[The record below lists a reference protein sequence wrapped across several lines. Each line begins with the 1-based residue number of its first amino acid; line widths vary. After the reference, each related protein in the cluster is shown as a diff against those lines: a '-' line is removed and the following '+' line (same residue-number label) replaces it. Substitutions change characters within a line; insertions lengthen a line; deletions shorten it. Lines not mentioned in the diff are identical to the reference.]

1 MAQSLH
7 LFNPST
13 RSSSLIPSP
22 SKQCY
27 SYPKPSHSIS
37 YRGFPVGFVKLSVR
51 ASSSSD
57 LDPAPS
63 SSSQVLLASDNGKG
77 VAGGA
82 SATYAAPQDS
92 GSIEV
97 DTVTEAE
104 LKENGFR
111 STRRTKLVCTIGPA
125 TCGFDQLEALAVG
138 GMNVARINMCH
149 GTRDWHRGVIERVRR
164 LNEEKGYAVAIMMD
178 TEGSE
183 IHMGD
188 FGDAPSAK
196 AEDGEI
202 WTFSVRAFDS
212 ALPERTINVNYDGF
226 AEDVKVGD
234 ELLVDGGM
242 VRFEVIEKIGPD
254 VKCRCTDPG
263 LLLPRANLTFWRD
276 GSLVRERNAMLPTIS
291 SKDWLDIDFGIA
303 EGVDFIAISFVK
315 SAEVINHL
323 KSYVAARAC
332 DCDIAVIAKIES
344 IDSLKNLEEIIQA
357 SDGAMVARGDLGA
370 QIPLEQV
377 PAAQQKIV
385 QVCRQLN
392 KPVIVAS
399 QLLESMIEY
408 PTPTRAEVADVSE
421 AVRQRADALMLS
433 GESAMGQYPEKALA
447 VLRSV
452 SLRIE
457 RWWREEKRHE
467 AMELSAIGSSFS
479 DSISEEICKSAAK
492 MANNLEVDAI
502 FVYTK
507 TGHMAS
513 LLSRCRPDCPIF
525 AFTTTTS
532 VRRRL
537 NLQWGLIPFRLSFS
551 DDMESNLNKTF
562 SLLKA
567 RNLIKSGDLVI
578 AVSDMLQSIQVMN
591 VP

>member
-1 MAQSLH
+1 MAQAFH
-7 LFNPST
+7 LLSP
-13 RSSSLIPSP
+13 SSLPTATIT
-22 SKQCY
+22 
-27 SYPKPSHSIS
+27 KPSLTSS
-37 YRGFPVGFVKLSVR
+37 PRLLSVR
-51 ASSSSD
+51 PIRRR
-57 LDPAPS
+57 LPS
-63 SSSQVLLASDNGKG
+63 AISAVIVSDNGKTPPEA
-77 VAGGA
+77 VA
-82 SATYAAPQDS
+82 T
-92 GSIEV
+92 IEV
-97 DTVTEAE
+97 DAATEAE
-104 LKENGFR
+104 MKENGFR

-125 TCGFDQLEALAVG
+125 TCGEEQLEALAVG

-149 GTRDWHRGVIERVRR
+149 GTREWHRSVIRSVRR
-164 LNEEKGYAVAIMMD
+164 LNEEKGFAVAVMMD

-188 FGDAPSAK
+188 LGGSAPSAR
-196 AEDGEI
+196 AEDGEV
-202 WTFSVRAFDS
+202 WTFSVRAFNS
-212 ALPERTINVNYDGF
+212 PLPERTITVNYDGF

-254 VKCRCTDPG
+254 VKCICTDPG
-263 LLLPRANLTFWRD
+263 LMLPRANLTFWRE

-323 KSYVAARAC
+323 KSYIAARAR
-332 DCDIAVIAKIES
+332 DSDIAVIAKIES
-344 IDSLKNLEEIIQA
+344 IDSLANLEEIIRV

-385 QVCRQLN
+385 QLCRQLN
-392 KPVIVAS
+392 RPVIVAS

-408 PTPTRAEVADVSE
+408 PT
-421 AVRQRADALMLS
+421 Q
-433 GESAMGQYPEKALA
+433 PELKSLTS
-447 VLRSV
+447 LKR
-452 SLRIE
+452 LRIE
-457 RWWREEKRHE
+457 KWWREEKRHE
-467 AMELSAIGSSFS
+467 AVVLPDIASSFS
-479 DSISEEICKSAAK
+479 DSISEEICNSAAK
-492 MANNLEVDAI
+492 MANNLEVDAL
-502 FVYTK
+502 FVFTK
-507 TGHMAS
+507 SGHMAS

-525 AFTTTTS
+525 AFTNTTS

-537 NLQWGLIPFRLSFS
+537 NLQWGLIPFRLTFS
-551 DDMESNLNKTF
+551 DDMESNLNRTF

-567 RNLIKSGDLVI
+567 RGMIKSGDLII

>member
-1 MAQSLH
+1 MSQSLH
-7 LFNPST
+7 LLSRSPHLSFPSL
-13 RSSSLIPSP
+13 SSS
-22 SKQCY
+22 
-27 SYPKPSHSIS
+27 PKPS
-37 YRGFPVGFVKLSVR
+37 LS
-51 ASSSSD
+51 ASPRRI
-57 LDPAPS
+57 PAPS
-63 SSSQVLLASDNGKG
+63 SYPGSGALSIRASISDSPNPHVLVSDNGTG
-77 VAGGA
+77 SARAAPAAADSAA
-82 SATYAAPQDS
+82 SAA
-92 GSIEV
+92 IEV
-97 DTVTEAE
+97 DAVTEAE

-111 STRRTKLVCTIGPA
+111 STRRTKLVCTIGPT
-125 TCGFDQLEALAVG
+125 TCGSEQLEALAVG

-149 GTRDWHRGVIERVRR
+149 GTREWHKRVIERVRK

-188 FGDAPSAK
+188 LGGASSVK

-212 ALPERTINVNYDGF
+212 TLPERTISVNYDGF

-234 ELLVDGGM
+234 DLLVDGGM

-263 LLLPRANLTFWRD
+263 LLLPRANLTFWRN

-303 EGVDFIAISFVK
+303 EKVDFIAISFVK

-323 KSYVAARAC
+323 KSYIAARTPHG
-332 DCDIAVIAKIES
+332 DISVIAKIES
-344 IDSLKNLEEIIQA
+344 IDSLKNLEEIVQA

-377 PAAQQKIV
+377 PSAQQKIV

-433 GESAMGQYPEKALA
+433 GESAMGQYPDKALT

-457 RWWREEKRHE
+457 KWWREEKRHE
-467 AMELSAIGSSFS
+467 AMELPPVGSSFS
-479 DSISEEICKSAAK
+479 DSISEEICISAAK
-492 MANNLEVDAI
+492 MANNLGVDAL
-502 FVYTK
+502 FVYTNS
-507 TGHMAS
+507 GHMAS

-525 AFTTTTS
+525 AFTTSPS

-567 RNLIKSGDLVI
+567 RGMVKSGDLVI

>member
-1 MAQSLH
+1 MAHSLH
-7 LFNPST
+7 LFTPSHLT
-13 RSSSLIPSP
+13 APKHSL
-22 SKQCY
+22 
-27 SYPKPSHSIS
+27 PKPS
-37 YRGFPVGFVKLSVR
+37 YNRWFPVTLLSPKLISIK
-51 ASSSSD
+51 ASTSADPNSSTT
-57 LDPAPS
+57 PP
-63 SSSQVLLASDNGKG
+63 QVLISDNGTG
-77 VAGGA
+77 PGEIL
-82 SATYAAPQDS
+82 SFTPQEYDTPPSQSILSDS
-92 GSIEV
+92 SSIDV
-97 DTVTEAE
+97 DAVTEVE

-111 STRRTKLVCTIGPA
+111 STRRTKMVCTIGPA
-125 TCGFDQLEALAVG
+125 TCGFEELEALAVG

-149 GTRDWHRGVIERVRR
+149 GTREWHKRVIERVRR
-164 LNEEKGYAVAIMMD
+164 LNEEKGFAVAIMMD

-188 FGDAPSAK
+188 LGGASSAK

-202 WTFSVRAFDS
+202 WTFSVRAFD
-212 ALPERTINVNYDGF
+212 LPRPERTINVNYDGF

-263 LLLPRANLTFWRD
+263 LMLPRANLTFWRD

-323 KSYVAARAC
+323 KSYIAARSR
-332 DCDIAVIAKIES
+332 DSDIAVIAKIES
-344 IDSLKNLEEIIQA
+344 IDSLKNLEEIILA

-377 PAAQQKIV
+377 PSAQQKIV
-385 QVCRQLN
+385 QICRQLN

-433 GESAMGQYPEKALA
+433 GESAMGQYPDKALA

-452 SLRIE
+452 SVRIE
-457 RWWREEKRHE
+457 KWWREEKRYE
-467 AMELSAIGSSFS
+467 AMELPAVGSSFS
-479 DSISEEICKSAAK
+479 DNISEEICSSAAK
-492 MANNLEVDAI
+492 MANNLGVDAI

-525 AFTTTTS
+525 AFTSTKS

-537 NLQWGLIPFRLSFS
+537 NLQWGLIPFRVNFS

-567 RNLIKSGDLVI
+567 RGMVKSGDLVI
-578 AVSDMLQSIQVMN
+578 AVSDLLQSIQVMN

>member
-1 MAQSLH
+1 MSQSIH
-7 LFNPST
+7 LLTPSNLAISKHHSSFLSTFNRRLPVITTTTKTTAPS
-13 RSSSLIPSP
+13 
-22 SKQCY
+22 
-27 SYPKPSHSIS
+27 
-37 YRGFPVGFVKLSVR
+37 FPKLSIR
-51 ASSSSD
+51 ASSSD
-57 LDPAPS
+57 REPS
-63 SSSQVLLASDNGKG
+63 VLVTDNGK
-77 VAGGA
+77 
-82 SATYAAPQDS
+82 SSS
-92 GSIEV
+92 GLQSPPSHSDHALSSSIEV
-97 DTVTEAE
+97 DAVTEAE
-104 LKENGFR
+104 LRENGFR

-125 TCGFDQLEALAVG
+125 TSGFDQLESLAVG

-149 GTRDWHRGVIERVRR
+149 GTREWHREVIQRVRR
-164 LNEEKGYAVAIMMD
+164 LNEDKGYAVAIMMD

-188 FGDAPSAK
+188 LGGASSAK
-196 AEDGEI
+196 AEDGEV
-202 WTFSVRAFDS
+202 WTFSVRAFGS
-212 ALPERTINVNYDGF
+212 TLPEHTINLKWRKLMDDMML
-226 AEDVKVGD
+226 ADVKVGD

-242 VRFEVIEKIGPD
+242 VRFEVIEKLGPD
-254 VKCRCTDPG
+254 VKCKCTDPG

-303 EGVDFIAISFVK
+303 EGVDFIAVSFVK

-323 KSYVAARAC
+323 KSYIAARSR
-332 DCDIAVIAKIES
+332 DSDIAVIAKIES
-344 IDSLKNLEEIIQA
+344 IDSLKNLEEIIRA

-433 GESAMGQYPEKALA
+433 GESAMGQFPEKSLA

-467 AMELSAIGSSFS
+467 AMELPAIGSSFS
-479 DSISEEICKSAAK
+479 DSISEQICICAAK
-492 MANNLEVDAI
+492 MGKYSLNTFLSELRFSSYLFVCI
-502 FVYTK
+502 FNSTIVMELP
-507 TGHMAS
+507 G
-513 LLSRCRPDCPIF
+513 LVV
-525 AFTTTTS
+525 S
-532 VRRRL
+532 VNINYL
-537 NLQWGLIPFRLSFS
+537 
-551 DDMESNLNKTF
+551 
-562 SLLKA
+562 
-567 RNLIKSGDLVI
+567 
-578 AVSDMLQSIQVMN
+578 
-591 VP
+591 

>member
-1 MAQSLH
+1 MSSQSLH
-7 LFNPST
+7 FFTPSSTACPNITFSKSSLPAPIRRLSFTSSPRTFSIRAVSASSDPNPASPHVVLSANGAGGVSAVAD
-13 RSSSLIPSP
+13 SSSI
-22 SKQCY
+22 
-27 SYPKPSHSIS
+27 
-37 YRGFPVGFVKLSVR
+37 
-51 ASSSSD
+51 D
-57 LDPAPS
+57 
-63 SSSQVLLASDNGKG
+63 
-77 VAGGA
+77 
-82 SATYAAPQDS
+82 
-92 GSIEV
+92 V
-97 DTVTEAE
+97 DKVTEAE
-104 LKENGFR
+104 LKENGYR
-111 STRRTKLVCTIGPA
+111 SSRRTKLVCTIGPN
-125 TCGFDQLEALAVG
+125 TCGSEQLEALAVG

-149 GTRDWHRGVIERVRR
+149 GTREWHKRVIERVRK

-188 FGDAPSAK
+188 LGGASSAK
-196 AEDGEI
+196 AEDGEV
-202 WTFSVRAFDS
+202 WTFSVRAYDS
-212 ALPERTINVNYDGF
+212 NRPERTITVSYDGF

-254 VKCRCTDPG
+254 VKCQCTDPG

-276 GSLVRERNAMLPTIS
+276 GSLVREQS
-291 SKDWLDIDFGIA
+291 
-303 EGVDFIAISFVK
+303 VDFIAVSFVK

-323 KSYVAARAC
+323 KSYIAARSR
-332 DCDIAVIAKIES
+332 DNDIAVIAKIES

-377 PAAQQKIV
+377 PSAQQKIV
-385 QVCRQLN
+385 QLCRQLN

-433 GESAMGQYPEKALA
+433 GESAMGQFPDKALA

-452 SLRIE
+452 SVRIE
-457 RWWREEKRHE
+457 KWWREEKHHE
-467 AMELSAIGSSFS
+467 AMELSDVGSSFS
-479 DSISEEICKSAAK
+479 DRISEEICNSAAK
-492 MANNLEVDAI
+492 MANNLEVDAL

-525 AFTTTTS
+525 AFTTSTS

-551 DDMESNLNKTF
+551 DDMESDLNRTF

-567 RNLIKSGDLVI
+567 RGMIKSGDLVI